1 MTLKNLSARAW
12 LALVVLAV
20 VMGLLLFVPAGTVH
34 YWQAWVYL
42 SIFTGASFL
51 ITLYLMRK
59 DRALLERRMSGGPTV
74 EKRPTQKFIMLCTS
88 IGFIALLVVPAF
100 DHRFG
105 WSTLPLGVVVSG
117 DVLVA
122 IGFYFI
128 FLVYR
133 ENTFTS
139 ATIEVV
145 ENQKV
150 ISTGPYAIVRH
161 PMYASAS
168 LYLLG
173 TPLALGSYW
182 GLVPIA
188 AMTPL
193 LIWRLFD
200 EERFLARN
208 LPGYTEYQKRVR
220 HRLVPFV
227 W

>member
-1 MTLKNLSARAW
+1 MKDLNARAW
-12 LALVVLAV
+12 LALAILAV
-20 VMGLLLFVPAGTVH
+20 VMGVLLFGSAGTAR

-42 SIFTGASFL
+42 SIFFGAAAL
-51 ITLYLMRK
+51 TTLYLMRN
-59 DRALLERRMSGGPTV
+59 DPALLQRRMSGGPTA
-74 EKRPTQKFIMLCTS
+74 EKQPTQKFIMLCAS
-88 IGFIALLVVPAF
+88 LGFIALLVVPAL

-105 WSTLPLGVVVSG
+105 WSTIPFYG
-117 DVLVA
+117 VLVGDA
-122 IGFYFI
+122 LVAVGFFFI

-139 ATIEVV
+139 ATIELAPD
-145 ENQKV
+145 QKV

-173 TPLALGSYW
+173 TPLALGSYC
-182 GLVPIA
+182 GLVPLA
-188 AMTPL
+188 GMLPF

-200 EERFLARN
+200 EERFLTQN
-208 LPGYTEYQKRVR
+208 LPGYTEYQKKVR
-220 HRLVPFV
+220 YRLVPRI

>member
-1 MTLKNLSARAW
+1 VKNLNAKAW
-12 LALVVLAV
+12 LALIFLTV

-34 YWQAWVYL
+34 YWQAWMYL
-42 SIFTGASFL
+42 LIFAGASAL
-51 ITLYLMRK
+51 ITVYLMRR
-59 DRALLERRMSGGPTV
+59 DPALLERRMRGGPMA
-74 EKRPTQKFIMLCTS
+74 EKRRAQKLIMLCTS
-88 IGFIALLVVPAF
+88 IGFAALLVGPGF

-105 WSTLPLGVVVSG
+105 WSTIPFGGVVSG
-117 DVLVA
+117 EVLVA

-139 ATIEVV
+139 ATIEVA
-145 ENQKV
+145 ENQTV

-168 LYLLG
+168 LYLVG

-182 GLVPIA
+182 TFIAIA
-188 AMTPL
+188 AMIPC
-193 LIWRLFD
+193 LIWRLLD
-200 EERFLARN
+200 EERFLAKN
-208 LPGYTEYQKRVR
+208 LSGYDEYRKQVR

>member
-1 MTLKNLSARAW
+1 MKSLGARAW
-12 LALVVLAV
+12 FALAVLAA

-42 SIFTGASFL
+42 AIFTGASAL
-51 ITLYLMRK
+51 ITLDLLRR
-59 DRALLERRMSGGPTV
+59 DRALLERRMSGGPTA
-74 EKRPTQKFIMLCTS
+74 EKRPAQKLIMLGTS
-88 IGFIALLVVPAF
+88 VGFIALLVVPAL
-100 DHRFG
+100 DYRFG
-105 WSTLPLGVVVSG
+105 WSAVPPGGVIAG
-117 DVLVA
+117 DLLVA
-122 IGFYFI
+122 IGFGLI
-128 FLVYR
+128 ARVYR

-139 ATIEVV
+139 ATIEVA
-145 ENQKV
+145 ENQRV

-161 PMYASAS
+161 PMYASGL

-182 GLVPIA
+182 GLIPIA
-188 AMTPL
+188 ALLPF

-200 EERFLARN
+200 EERFLAEH

-220 HRLVPFV
+220 YRLVLFV

>member
-1 MTLKNLSARAW
+1 VKDLNARAW
-12 LALVVLAV
+12 LALAILAV
-20 VMGLLLFVPAGTVH
+20 VMGVLLFGFAGTAR

-42 SIFTGASFL
+42 SIFFGAAAL
-51 ITLYLMRK
+51 TTLYLMRN
-59 DRALLERRMSGGPTV
+59 DPALLQRRMSGGPTA
-74 EKRPTQKFIMLCTS
+74 EKQPTQKFIMLCAS
-88 IGFIALLVVPAF
+88 LGFIALLVVPAL

-105 WSTLPLGVVVSG
+105 WSTIPFYG
-117 DVLVA
+117 VLVGDA
-122 IGFYFI
+122 LVAVGFFFI

-139 ATIEVV
+139 ATIELAPD
-145 ENQKV
+145 QKV

-173 TPLALGSYW
+173 TPLALGSYC
-182 GLVPIA
+182 GLVPLVG
-188 AMTPL
+188 MMPF

-200 EERFLARN
+200 EERFLTQN
-208 LPGYTEYQKRVR
+208 LPGYTEYQKKVR
-220 HRLVPFV
+220 YRLVPRI